1 VSRKKAITTSQDRKL
16 HAERSWDSV
25 YRESI
30 AGNVDIQR
38 LGASMTALN
47 TADYIINKERAY
59 SAERRMKEIPVN
71 WESPENRA
79 IETHFQILD
88 RILQEI
94 MDEI

>member
-1 VSRKKAITTSQDRKL
+1 
-16 HAERSWDSV
+16 
-25 YRESI
+25 
-30 AGNVDIQR
+30 
-38 LGASMTALN
+38 MTALN